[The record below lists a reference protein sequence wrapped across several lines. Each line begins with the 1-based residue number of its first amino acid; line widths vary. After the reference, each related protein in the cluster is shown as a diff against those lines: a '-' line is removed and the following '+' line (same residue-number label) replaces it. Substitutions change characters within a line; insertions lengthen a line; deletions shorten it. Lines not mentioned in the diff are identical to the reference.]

1 MSEHQDYHTDLF
13 YRPPHT
19 QIYLG
24 LYLTLKVVK
33 LMLFAASRIL
43 ESVSLYRS
51 LIPLPGLIEA
61 GETLY
66 SRKFVSLFNLRKFL
80 TLIYMLELDMAGQG
94 NY

>member
-1 MSEHQDYHTDLF
+1 
-13 YRPPHT
+13 
-19 QIYLG
+19 
-24 LYLTLKVVK
+24 
-33 LMLFAASRIL
+33 MLFAASRIL